1 MESDI
6 EKCLMSK
13 GHNKELNKKSKMK
26 LKMFDEKKDWCIK

>member
-26 LKMFDEKKDWCIK
+26 LNNV